1 MEIFYILV
9 IFQLPTT
16 APVERPT
23 ADTTPASLVKRPKLT
38 LSSVH
43 MMACV
48 LKWFTIV
55 ILILLSLKFKR
66 SRFGG
71 KHVESAKPNLNVGRK
86 AHVSNEFLCDKKK
99 FQ

>member
-9 IFQLPTT
+9 IFQLSTT

-23 ADTTPASLVKRPKLT
+23 ADTTSASLVKRPKLT

-43 MMACV
+43 MMTCV

-55 ILILLSLKFKR
+55 ILILLSLSLK
-66 SRFGG
+66 GPDL
-71 KHVESAKPNLNVGRK
+71 VESMWRVQSQIYMLDGKLM
-86 AHVSNEFLCDKKK
+86 
-99 FQ
+99 